1 MYNNNDTLI
10 QALHG
15 NLSQSIVQLDSNI
28 AKLQFL
34 TDGNS
39 QDTGWY
45 LEWTGKQMLSILLLL
60 KKL

>member
-15 NLSQSIVQLDSNI
+15 DLSQSIIQLDSNI
-28 AKLQFL
+28 AKLQCL
-34 TDGNS
+34 TDENS

-45 LEWTGKQMLSILLLL
+45 LEWTGMQI
-60 KKL
+60 